1 MLEYSVTPRFSTAKP
16 DKLFLRGPCLALRT
30 LELL

>member
-1 MLEYSVTPRFSTAKP
+1 MLEYSVTPRFRTAKP
-16 DKLFLRGPCLALRT
+16 DKLLLGPCLALRT